1 MASNAMSSAT
11 DSQNPLAYGP
21 DDRPA
26 VSITFYAHDFLAA
39 EIEEARLDWLNAVCR
54 IPSRSGI
61 KKTNAIKKANALQQ
75 RYEELLGHPVTK
87 A

>member
-1 MASNAMSSAT
+1 MPSNAMSFAS
-11 DSQNPLAYGP
+11 DSQNPVAYGP

-26 VSITFYAHDFLAA
+26 LSITFYAHDFLAA

-75 RYEELLGHPVTK
+75 RYEELLGHPVSK